1 MRSEQVSTKPTERKQ
16 NNIALM
22 FSKFMSPTPLY
33 VTYFNDLNYLIA
45 VSIFHIIFLTE
56 DLSEIS
62 TGIKADLI

>member
-1 MRSEQVSTKPTERKQ
+1 
-16 NNIALM
+16 M

-33 VTYFNDLNYLIA
+33 VTYLNDLNYLIA
-45 VSIFHIIFLTE
+45 VSIFHVVFLTQ